1 MENGRELISRLVR
14 CGFTESNATDI
25 CQKYAS
31 VEDWAALESF
41 IQSAETY
48 HDAGVEDIQITLKF
62 LPRFSLNMHRR

>member
-31 VEDWAALESF
+31 VKIGLRWNHLFNLQKLIMTQE
-41 IQSAETY
+41 
-48 HDAGVEDIQITLKF
+48 
-62 LPRFSLNMHRR
+62 

>member
-31 VEDWAALESF
+31 VEDLAALESF

-48 HDAGVEDIQITLKF
+48 HDAGVEL
-62 LPRFSLNMHRR
+62 